1 MDINYQKDKMMLV
14 WWCSQSTS
22 MCQKCQFGDSAL
34 RDEQTGCQQVKC
46 WGTATR
52 PEPAYTYRGW
62 TLSTMQLLCTSACS
76 VWCLLTPAAL
86 LHRLLP
92 NVNTAPMV
100 FYDVACKLLQNIL
113 FFYLDNGI
121 SPSQKVLQ
129 EVEGQGL
136 KVLTCWAR
144 QIVAWV
150 LIVLWYSI
158 GEMPINACRCL
169 NVHENQLFL
178 ANGLEKFLIFLSAI
192 ELKKMVLII
201 VAWKVVLRFE
211 WWVITLLFK

>member
-76 VWCLLTPAAL
+76 VWCLFTPTAL

-100 FYDVACKLLQNIL
+100 FYDVACKLLQNIP

-178 ANGLEKFLIFLSAI
+178 ANGLEKFLIFPSAV
-192 ELKKMVLII
+192 ELKKTVLII
-201 VAWKVVLRFE
+201 VAWKVVLKFE

>member
-100 FYDVACKLLQNIL
+100 FYDVACKLLQNIP

-129 EVEGQGL
+129 EGEGQGL

-158 GEMPINACRCL
+158 GEMPISACRYL
-169 NVHENQLFL
+169 NVHENQFFFSKWLGKIPHF
-178 ANGLEKFLIFLSAI
+178 SAI
-192 ELKKMVLII
+192 ELKKTVLIF
-201 VAWKVVLRFE
+201 VAWKVVLKFE